1 MRRLSPYLAIWEP
14 TPEEEVAFMR
24 DRAAHWLL
32 LRAFEHL
39 HSLTRGT
46 S

>member
-1 MRRLSPYLAIWEP
+1 MHRLSDHLFVWWP
-14 TPEEEVAFMR
+14 TRDEEAAFMR

-32 LRAFEHL
+32 LRAFENMHK
-39 HSLTRGT
+39 LTRGT